1 LRPISQNCPFC
12 AVEAAGADPTPIS
25 RKKIYSGVLCSDV
38 NPREVY
44 LNLEHYRSAM
54 ERLYK
59 LIWQIPRRR
68 WVLTYTLGATGRRL
82 SEVLQ
87 LTTRDIDFERHV
99 ITWRILKKRRAD
111 YYVTLPASQRL
122 EEVLRRYIVFNAV
135 SDRLFDVSRRQ
146 AEYDVKKALEEVG
159 LHGWRPH
166 DLRHA
171 FILEAL
177 LNTRSIELVRRWTQH
192 SSYRLLLEYARIVG
206 MEIER
211 PLVPW

>member
-1 LRPISQNCPFC
+1 MRIR
-12 AVEAAGADPTPIS
+12 D
-25 RKKIYSGVLCSDV
+25 
-38 NPREVY
+38 VY
-44 LNLEHYRSAM
+44 LNIDAYRAAM
-54 ERLYK
+54 ERLYR

-82 SEVLQ
+82 SEVLL
-87 LTTRDIDFERHV
+87 LTTRDIDFERHA

-122 EEVLRRYIVFNAV
+122 EEVLRRYIVFNGI
-135 SDRLFDVSRRQ
+135 SDRLFDISRRQ
-146 AEYDVKKALEEVG
+146 AEYDVKKALEEAG
-159 LHGWRPH
+159 LRGWRPH

-177 LNTRSIELVRRWTQH
+177 LNSKSIELVRRWTQH
-192 SSYRLLLEYARIVG
+192 GSYKMLLEYARVVG
-206 MEIER
+206 LEIDK